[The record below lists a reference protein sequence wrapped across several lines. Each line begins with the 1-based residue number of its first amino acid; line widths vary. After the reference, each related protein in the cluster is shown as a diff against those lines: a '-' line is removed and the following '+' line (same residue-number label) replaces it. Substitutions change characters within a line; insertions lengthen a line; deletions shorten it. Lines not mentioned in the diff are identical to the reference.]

1 MAAISPPTLTASSF
15 CSAQKKES
23 VIFLLQTMIK
33 LNLKKKKKG
42 MTNNCIFSLLV
53 EHIIR
58 CLVIEHLLHLE
69 RVDRVKVQLFW
80 ELCHSSLVGYS
91 CPVPDSGFGQLK
103 HPVSARSV
111 SDVTWKV

>member
-1 MAAISPPTLTASSF
+1 
-15 CSAQKKES
+15 
-23 VIFLLQTMIK
+23 
-33 LNLKKKKKG
+33 

-58 CLVIEHLLHLE
+58 CFVIKHLLHLE

-80 ELCHSSLVGYS
+80 ELRHSSLVGYS